1 MNLTLLKMDLRAY
14 WKLMLVF
21 SAILVLYLFV
31 ISSMYDPNGVNALA
45 EMMKMLP
52 EGLVKSFGMSNSAA
66 DLTGTLANFFYGFI
80 ILFFPTIYFVVVAN
94 GLIAKH
100 VDRGSMSNLLSTPS
114 TRAEIVTTQAVFLIA
129 SITAILLIYS
139 IFGIILCQIM
149 FPGELDIGAFM
160 LMTLSSWVTFMS
172 LSAISFC
179 ASCMFNDSGK
189 SLTFG
194 AGLPIAF
201 FLMKMI
207 GQEGD
212 KFSWL
217 SDISLYSLLSPAEIV
232 NTGSLNWVPCLI
244 LIGIS
249 VIGYVGGIVIF
260 NRKDLPI

>member
-100 VDRGSMSNLLSTPS
+100 VDRGSMSNLLSTPT
-114 TRAEIVTTQAVFLIA
+114 TRA
-129 SITAILLIYS
+129 
-139 IFGIILCQIM
+139 
-149 FPGELDIGAFM
+149 
-160 LMTLSSWVTFMS
+160 
-172 LSAISFC
+172 
-179 ASCMFNDSGK
+179 
-189 SLTFG
+189 
-194 AGLPIAF
+194 
-201 FLMKMI
+201 
-207 GQEGD
+207 
-212 KFSWL
+212 
-217 SDISLYSLLSPAEIV
+217 
-232 NTGSLNWVPCLI
+232 
-244 LIGIS
+244 
-249 VIGYVGGIVIF
+249 
-260 NRKDLPI
+260 